1 MRMLRHFFICY
12 FTYNSS
18 YEELDDIIKDF
29 KNSEESTDCLQFIT
43 ELHHIIQTKN
53 YAFASKIIE
62 KTGAWSFKNH
72 LERFEKLLNYI
83 YDCLLDRPT
92 TVKGVDFLADLKYI
106 SCPSCSPEDGKE
118 SAYRIIEKATITKN
132 NMIIYLCKTC
142 SLIWLTE
149 EISLDKAIDFKT
161 YMKSIGLHGW
171 WKELHDRD
179 IY

>member
-1 MRMLRHFFICY
+1 MKMLRHFFLCY
-12 FTYNSS
+12 LNYSTS
-18 YEELDDIIKDF
+18 YDQLDDIIKDF
-29 KNSEESTDCLQFIT
+29 KNSEESVDYLQFVT

-53 YAFASKIIE
+53 YAFANKIIE
-62 KTGAWSFKNH
+62 RTETRSFKKN
-72 LERFEKLLNYI
+72 LKRLEKLLNYI

-92 TVKGVDFLADLKYI
+92 TVKGIDFISDLKYI

-132 NMIIYLCKTC
+132 DMIVYVCKPC

-149 EISLDKAIDFKT
+149 DISLDKAQGFKK

-179 IY
+179 VY